1 MNTLD
6 MVSAGALAMLGLIL
20 LILLILLFQY
30 LRLRSI
36 WQMMLVC
43 RSATRWLRIWE
54 KENMELHS
62 ALRAEK
68 AHVEQ
73 LKRKMVLLQAL
84 IPAA

>member
-1 MNTLD
+1 MGTLEV
-6 MVSAGALAMLGLIL
+6 VSTGALVLLGLIL
-20 LILLILLFQY
+20 LMLLFQY
-30 LRLRSI
+30 LRLRGI

-43 RSATRWLRIWE
+43 RTATRWAHIWE
-54 KENMELHS
+54 MENRELRS

-73 LKRKMVLLQAL
+73 LKGKLVILQAL

>member
-6 MVSAGALAMLGLIL
+6 LVSAGALSLLGLIL
-20 LILLILLFQY
+20 LVLLFQY
-30 LRLRSI
+30 LKLRGI

-43 RSATRWLRIWE
+43 RTATRWARLWEMENRELR
-54 KENMELHS
+54 S

-73 LKRKMVLLQAL
+73 LQGKLVILQSL

>member
-1 MNTLD
+1 MNSLD
-6 MVSAGALAMLGLIL
+6 LVSTGALASHG

-30 LRLRSI
+30 LRLRGI

-43 RSATRWLRIWE
+43 RTATRWARIWE
-54 KENMELHS
+54 MENKELRS

-84 IPAA
+84 IPTP

>member
-1 MNTLD
+1 MDMNTLD
-6 MVSAGALAMLGLIL
+6 MVSAGALALLG

-30 LRLRSI
+30 LRLRGI

-43 RSATRWLRIWE
+43 RTATRWARTWEMENKELR
-54 KENMELHS
+54 S

-84 IPAA
+84 IPTP

>member
-6 MVSAGALAMLGLIL
+6 MVSAGALVLLG

-30 LRLRSI
+30 LRLRGI
-36 WQMMLVC
+36 WRMMQAC
-43 RSATRWLRIWE
+43 RTATRWARIWE
-54 KENMELHS
+54 MENRELRS

-73 LKRKMVLLQAL
+73 LQGKLKILQSLL
-84 IPAA
+84 PTS

>member
-6 MVSAGALAMLGLIL
+6 VVSAGALAVLGLIL
-20 LILLILLFQY
+20 VMLLVQY
-30 LRLRSI
+30 FKVCGI
-36 WQMMLVC
+36 WQMMQTC
-43 RSATRWLRIWE
+43 RTTLRWAHIWE
-54 KENMELHS
+54 MENRELRS

-73 LKRKMVLLQAL
+73 LQGKLAILQSM